1 MRDRRSEFEA
11 LGATVV
17 AAGFSPAGAMA
28 DLADHLHWPW
38 SVVAD
43 PERLLYRRL
52 GLERAALRQVFS
64 PGAIRRYRQAA
75 ARGAEV
81 HRPVEDARQ
90 LGGDAVIDRRGM
102 VMLRRQAGPDDRPS
116 VTAILDAVKVAAS
129 SA

>member
-11 LGATVV
+11 LGAAVV
-17 AAGFSPAGAMA
+17 AAGFSPPDAMA
-28 DLADHLHWPW
+28 ELADHLHWPW
-38 SVVAD
+38 AVVAD

-64 PGAIRRYRQAA
+64 AGAIRRYREAA
-75 ARGAEV
+75 ARGVEV

-102 VMLRRQAGPDDRPS
+102 LA
-116 VTAILDAVKVAAS
+116 L
-129 SA
+129 